1 MSGAVVTLLIR
12 VSAALSVILGGLLWV
27 DWAVLHGAI
36 PTIVYLAIAGLAIW
50 YGRETNTYIIAG
62 VGTFFL
68 LVKVLQLILK
78 PTLQLDIYAPLTV
91 VLHVG
96 VSIFSLWLIARLV
109 SLRQGRID
117 ALSEM
122 NTELAYANLKQ
133 QASEQKMLD
142 SEQFLRTVFD
152 TVTDGIVTINKDG
165 IIKSANG
172 AMPNI
177 TGYAVEDLIDM
188 NVEELMP
195 ASYRQAHR
203 TGMQRYLA
211 GGESR
216 IIGKGL
222 VQVEV
227 LHRDGTIF
235 PVEVGITQASVKDE
249 GIFVGTFRD
258 ISQRKRLE
266 TEREEMIKQLEQ
278 SNMELDNFVRA
289 ASHDLKS
296 PLRAID
302 KTSEWL
308 AESLSESTNRE
319 DLNTLSLMRRRVG
332 RMERLLDDL
341 TSYARI
347 GKSQDDRFRET
358 ISGDELMTDIL
369 LLAAPTD
376 NFRIEW
382 SDAFREIQISRM
394 PLEQVLLN
402 LITNAIKHHD
412 KGRGRVSVDVQTD
425 GSEWQISVS
434 DDGPGIDPEY
444 HDRIFKMFE
453 TLQSRDVVEGSGLG
467 LSIVQKQIE
476 SVGGRIW
483 LNSQPGAGSTFY
495 FTWPKA

>member
-1 MSGAVVTLLIR
+1 MSGAVITLLIR

-62 VGTFFL
+62 FGTFFL

-133 QASEQKMLD
+133 QTSEQKMLD
-142 SEQFLRTVFD
+142 SERFLRTVFD

-172 AMPNI
+172 AMSNI

-203 TGMQRYLA
+203 AGMQRYLS

-222 VQVEV
+222 VQVEA
-227 LHRDGTIF
+227 LHRDGTVF

-258 ISQRKRLE
+258 ISQRKRFE

-308 AESLSESTNRE
+308 AESLSESSNRE
-319 DLNTLSLMRRRVG
+319 DLHTLSLMRRRVG

-369 LLAAPTD
+369 LLAAPPD
-376 NFRIEW
+376 NFTIEW
-382 SDAFREIQISRM
+382 SDAFREIKVSRM

-434 DDGPGIDPEY
+434 DDGPGIDPVY

-483 LNSQPGAGSTFY
+483 LDSLPGAGSTFC
-495 FTWPKA
+495 FTWPKP